1 MGMKGLLIATT
12 QQIINKL
19 ADIFD
24 LMGDNET
31 PQPDWETLQNQH
43 KVISDQLNG
52 LGGGYR
58 TSEDIIPEEHSF
70 ERMYSILDGTED
82 FTFNSEG
89 NFVFLKGNNAIV
101 MNLSNYELTSF
112 ALNFGETV
120 NQNYHYQ
127 MIERC
132 GNNYVVYRRK
142 YTYVSSKPF
151 STRLTENINRFYV
164 FDQNFSYVS
173 KFNWDTANYGGVKS
187 ICWDGTNLRVLTY
200 VPSASGGSDPGISA
214 YYDTL
219 YACDLSGIYTGQ
231 PETMAA
237 FHGGIIDPTK
247 TIELKNYGLTHCDPR
262 AHSQK
267 FTYDGELFY
276 FRKIFFGDKTFR
288 IWAFNNTGQLSKI
301 IKFNDMLGDIIYQ
314 NISGFNR
321 QSEIMSLGYRDK
333 YLYLLIK
340 LMTNTFIAKMRIIE

>member
-12 QQIINKL
+12 QQIINKV
-19 ADIFD
+19 ADIFN
-24 LMGDNET
+24 LMGDSEI
-31 PQPDWETLQNQH
+31 PSPDWETLQNQH

-70 ERMYSILDGTED
+70 ERMYSILDNTED

-89 NFVFLKGNNAIV
+89 NFVFLKSNNAIV
-101 MNLSNYELTSF
+101 MNLSTYELTSF
-112 ALNFGETV
+112 ALAFGETE
-120 NQNYHYQ
+120 NQNYQ
-127 MIERC
+127 IIERC

-142 YTYVSSKPF
+142 YTLVSSKPF

-187 ICWDGTNLRVLTY
+187 ICWDGTKLRVLTY

-219 YACDLSGIYTGQ
+219 YACDLSGT
-231 PETMAA
+231 
-237 FHGGIIDPTK
+237 IDPTK

-262 AHSQK
+262 IHSQK

-276 FRKIFFGDKTFR
+276 FRKIFFTDKTFR

-301 IKFNDMLGDIIYQ
+301 IKLNDMLGDIIYQ
-314 NISGFNR
+314 NISSFSR

-340 LMTNTFIAKMRIIE
+340 FMTNTFIAKMRIIE